1 MYSVFFIFKDLIMQ
15 NPPVVLSFS
24 GHDPTGG
31 AGIQADHEAII
42 AMGCHAV
49 SIITCLTVQDTHNVA
64 SIKPLD
70 AEYILQQARKLLA
83 DIKISAFKIG
93 LVGSCDIVIALA
105 SLLKQYPQIPV
116 VFDPVL
122 AAGGGT
128 SLAKS
133 ELLHCIQTQL
143 LPVVTLVTPNV
154 PEAQALSIFDGACE
168 NILLT
173 GTHNEST
180 KDVINILYRGGKVLS
195 ALSWSRLPD
204 VYHGS
209 GCTLA
214 SAIAAGVA
222 NGLSLIDSV
231 EVAQQYT
238 WDSLS
243 QARKVGGGQLIP
255 LRSF

>member
-1 MYSVFFIFKDLIMQ
+1 MQ

>member
-1 MYSVFFIFKDLIMQ
+1 MKT
-15 NPPVVLSFS
+15 PPVVLSFS

-31 AGIQADHEAII
+31 AGIQADHEAIT

-49 SIITCLTVQDTHNVA
+49 SVITCLTVQDTHNVV

-70 AEYILQQARKLLA
+70 ADYILQQAHKLLA
-83 DIKISAFKIG
+83 DIKVSAFKIG
-93 LVGSCDIVIALA
+93 LLGSCDIVTALA

-116 VFDPVL
+116 VLDPVL

-133 ELLHCIQTQL
+133 ELLGCIQAEL

-180 KDVINILYRGGKVLS
+180 EDVINTLYKKGEVIS
-195 ALSWSRLPD
+195 SLSWSRLPD

-214 SAIAAGVA
+214 SAIAAGLA
-222 NGLSLIDSV
+222 KGLSLIESV

-238 WDSLS
+238 WDSLL

-255 LRSF
+255 MRSL

>member
-1 MYSVFFIFKDLIMQ
+1 MET
-15 NPPVVLSFS
+15 PPVVLSFS

-31 AGIQADHEAII
+31 AGIQADHEAIM

-49 SIITCLTVQDTHNVA
+49 SVITCLTVQDTHNAV

-70 AEYILQQARKLLA
+70 AGYILQQAHKLLA
-83 DIKISAFKIG
+83 DVKVSAFKIG
-93 LVGSCDIVIALA
+93 LLGHCDIVTALI
-105 SLLKQYPQIPV
+105 SLLKQYPEIPV
-116 VFDPVL
+116 VLDPVL

-128 SLAKS
+128 SLAKF
-133 ELLHCIQTQL
+133 ELLGCMQAQL

-154 PEAQALSIFDGACE
+154 PEAEALSIFDSACD

-180 KDVINILYRGGKVLS
+180 KDVINTLYRGGEVVS
-195 ALSWSRLPD
+195 ALSWPRLPD

-214 SAIAAGVA
+214 SATAAGLA
-222 NGLSLIDSV
+222 KGLSLIESV

-238 WDSLS
+238 WRSLS

-255 LRSF
+255 LRLLHF